1 MSGIGITILK
11 KLKRY
16 GINITIEKVLNN
28 VGMSLSRKE
37 LTKRLLLLYGKE
49 VYPLAKTAGSIGGGI
64 SQSFLKYD
72 KYTDTYTRIK

>member
-1 MSGIGITILK
+1 M
-11 KLKRY
+11 
-16 GINITIEKVLNN
+16 IEKVLNN

-72 KYTDTYTRIK
+72 KYTDTYTWIKWNFVIEREE

>member
-1 MSGIGITILK
+1 M
-11 KLKRY
+11 
-16 GINITIEKVLNN
+16 IEKVLNN
-28 VGMSLSRKE
+28 VGMTLSRKE

-49 VYPLAKTAGSIGGGI
+49 VYPLAKTVGSIGGSI